1 MEEGRIGPKE
11 PVGGEPVR
19 LALELAPDLGE
30 ITRLIQ
36 AFENLGEQLQLAPD
50 TLYQMTLV
58 LDELVTN
65 TISYGGIIPS
75 DGPIRVEFMAADGV
89 LEIVL
94 SDPGKRFDPRNAPA
108 PDSGQALEDR
118 QIGGLGVHLV
128 RSMVNS
134 FDYDYEA
141 GRNRVTLRK
150 RLAPAP

>member
-1 MEEGRIGPKE
+1 MEEGRIRPEE
-11 PVGGEPVR
+11 PVGGQPVR

-30 ITRLIQ
+30 ITRLIEV
-36 AFENLGEQLQLAPD
+36 FENLGEQLQLAPD

-65 TISYGGIIPS
+65 TISYGGILPS
-75 DGPIRVEFMAADGV
+75 DGPIRVEFKVADGV

-94 SDPGKRFDPRNAPA
+94 SDPGKRFDPRHAPA
-108 PDSGQALEDR
+108 PDTGQALEDR

-128 RSMVNS
+128 RSMVDS
-134 FDYDYEA
+134 FDYCHEA

-150 RLAPAP
+150 RLVPAP